1 MNTNLGSVAVRRGGS
16 WSAAQATALVF
27 GIWWTVNGIG
37 ALLIDP
43 NFSTGHVHG
52 SGALLGIVTITAN
65 GWHGVVP
72 SAHRR
77 RRDCRRA
84 PATRLAH
91 LHARGR
97 DSVRRLRRV
106 GAHRR
111 RQRPRRHRGRRLGR
125 HRPHRRRGDRV
136 RRRTAD
142 PVRTDRSASTGK
154 KSRCSGPEDGSCRC
168 ADRAELRSNLSAEP
182 RWIGTLSR
190 SRPRPPSSAHTEHPP
205 TGPPG
210 RPSFDAKLAFHRRV
224 EARPG

>member
-1 MNTNLGSVAVRRGGS
+1 MNTHLGSVAAPRGGS
-16 WSAAQATALVF
+16 WSVAQATALVF

-65 GWHGVVP
+65 GWHGVF
-72 SAHRR
+72 HLLTGR

-97 DSVRRLRRV
+97 DAVRRRRRV

-111 RQRPRRHRGRRLGR
+111 RQRPRRHRGRRLRR
-125 HRPHRRRGDRV
+125 HRPHRRRGDRA

-142 PVRTDRSASTGK
+142 AVRTERSASIGQGPAAA
-154 KSRCSGPEDGSCRC
+154 GPEDGSCRC
-168 ADRAELRSNLSAEP
+168 ADPSGTMDRPVRRAP
-182 RWIGTLSR
+182 VDWDI
-190 SRPRPPSSAHTEHPP
+190 RPA
-205 TGPPG
+205 
-210 RPSFDAKLAFHRRV
+210 
-224 EARPG
+224 